1 MRMKLNFERIL
12 IVEPHPDDGIVGAGG
27 TIARIKR
34 ENPTCQI
41 KLIYMSPCTED
52 PKNKGHIEDHRKV
65 CKFLGIDEVIEES
78 MPRDS
83 YLENNKQEVRD
94 ILWKIREEF
103 NPDLV
108 FCSSSHEEFH
118 QDHSVVGEC
127 VETIFRDTSTILA
140 YEVLRSSNF
149 NPNFYVILSKE
160 DVEKKISGIEC
171 YKSQLKT
178 RPYFFSKE
186 IFESHLIM
194 RGAQAKTKWAESFK
208 LIRGRV

>member
-83 YLENNKQEVRD
+83 YLEIINRKFE
-94 ILWKIREEF
+94 
-103 NPDLV
+103 
-108 FCSSSHEEFH
+108 
-118 QDHSVVGEC
+118 
-127 VETIFRDTSTILA
+127 IFFGKSEKNLIPIWFF
-140 YEVLRSSNF
+140 VLRHMKNF
-149 NPNFYVILSKE
+149 IKTIPWSESVSK
-160 DVEKKISGIEC
+160 
-171 YKSQLKT
+171 L
-178 RPYFFSKE
+178 FFVTPQQFWLMKY
-186 IFESHLIM
+186 
-194 RGAQAKTKWAESFK
+194 
-208 LIRGRV
+208 